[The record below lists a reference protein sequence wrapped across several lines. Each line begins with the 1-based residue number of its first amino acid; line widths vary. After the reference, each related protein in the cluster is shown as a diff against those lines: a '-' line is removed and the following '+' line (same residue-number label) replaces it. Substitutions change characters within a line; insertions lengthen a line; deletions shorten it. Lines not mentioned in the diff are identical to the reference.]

1 MGNYLD
7 KYVTVQLGVNDP
19 PSDMTITFPVFK
31 SGTAGS
37 GEIFTVSTGA
47 FIFAWSYNG
56 QTGAD
61 SLFSDTELQ
70 WLHDNVDT
78 GIPSSLAS
86 VIESINPNTTTSS
99 WVSVWFITG
108 SESHFYAMCPKK
120 DFNGYWSPTFRFV
133 DPLAT
138 AGQMQRWLETWG
150 TPYDFGAY
158 YALSGMYK
166 HGFDSS
172 DDFSW
177 VKCAE
182 ALVNKQKINLGSLQI
197 NPDRE
202 NGFLYNLIAYDSVRS
217 PLYIAGRGGSYP
229 TIYYPPG
236 TMNVWDI
243 TEKCS
248 LIGETTPSDNPF
260 EFLPTDAATDPK
272 GGNGNYNN
280 GTDDIDFSDPDTDI
294 TVTAL
299 SSGFLTAYKVNSG
312 ILSRLGDAMWADADI
327 IRDIF
332 GGDIMGSIVSLTILP
347 IEPTAGASQ
356 NIKLAN
362 WDTTIP
368 APVITKQYVT
378 VDMGTLVFNEYHSSY
393 LDYAPNTKAEIY
405 LPFIGERQLDIDD
418 IMDASLHL
426 KYQIDVLTGAC
437 VAQLKVTKKNTGGK
451 HISELNSVMYS
462 WDGNVANNMPLSGQS
477 YANLYSAM
485 VGGIGAAL
493 AVGISG
499 GAAAPVVGA
508 VSSAAN
514 ILGSSKP
521 TINRSGNLGGGTGLL
536 SVQKP
541 YITLSRPVQS
551 IAPSA
556 LALTGFP
563 SNVGGQLSNFSGFI
577 KINKIDLDNIAC
589 TAEEAE
595 EIRRLMAG
603 GVYVD

>member
-1 MGNYLD
+1 MANYLD
-7 KYVTVQLGVNDP
+7 KYVSIKLGVNDP
-19 PSDMTITFPVFK
+19 PSDMNITFPVFK

-37 GEIFTVSTGA
+37 GEIFSVSTGA

-56 QTGAD
+56 ETGAD
-61 SLFSDTELQ
+61 SLFSDAELQ
-70 WLHDNVDT
+70 WLHDNVSSN
-78 GIPSSLAS
+78 IPPSLAS
-86 VIESINPNTTTSS
+86 VTSAINPNTTTAS

-108 SESHFYAMCPKK
+108 GESHFYLMSPKK
-120 DFNGYWSPTFRFV
+120 DFNGYWHGTFDIV
-133 DPLAT
+133 QPLAT

-150 TPYDFGAY
+150 TPFDFGEY
-158 YALSGMYK
+158 YAVGGMYK
-166 HGFDSS
+166 HGFDP
-172 DDFSW
+172 DVDFSW

-182 ALVNKQKINLGSLQI
+182 ALVNKQKITLGALQI

-202 NGFLYNLIAYDSVRS
+202 NGFLYNLISYDSVRS
-217 PLYIAGRGGSYP
+217 PLYIAGRGGNYP
-229 TIYYPPG
+229 TIQYPAG
-236 TMNVWDI
+236 SMDIDDI
-243 TEKCS
+243 TEECT

-260 EFLPTDAATDPK
+260 DFLPTDAATDPK

-280 GTDDIDFSDPDTDI
+280 GTDDIDFTDPDSDI

-299 SSGFLTAYKVNSG
+299 SSGFLTAYKVNSS
-312 ILSRLGDAMWADADI
+312 ILSSLGNAMWQDADI

-332 GGDIMGSIVSLTILP
+332 GGDIMGAIVSLSILP
-347 IEPTAGASQ
+347 IIPTAGASQ

-362 WDTTIP
+362 WDTNIS
-368 APVITKQYVT
+368 APVISKQYVT
-378 VDMGTLVFNEYHSSY
+378 VDMGSLIFNEYHSSY

-418 IMDASLHL
+418 IMDATLQL

-437 VAQLKVTKKNTGGK
+437 VAQLKVTKHNTGGK
-451 HISELNSVMYS
+451 HISELSSVMYS

-477 YANLYSAM
+477 FANLYSAM

-556 LALTGFP
+556 LALTGYP

-577 KINKIDLDNIAC
+577 RINKIDLDNIAC
-589 TAEEAE
+589 TEEEAE

>member
-1 MGNYLD
+1 MPKSL
-7 KYVTVQLGVNDP
+7 KEYVSFTFQNCPFDDDTV
-19 PSDMTITFPVFK
+19 IFPVFQS
-31 SGTAGS
+31 SGEDGEVFSILESGIYAIAWRDIDFEAGS
-37 GEIFTVSTGA
+37 AANVSCR
-47 FIFAWSYNG
+47 Y
-56 QTGAD
+56 
-61 SLFSDTELQ
+61 SDAQLQ
-70 WLHDNVDT
+70 WLHDNVSSTIPASQAAMEAYLPVITTALQNRVISIWAFT
-78 GIPSSLAS
+78 GDADHIYSQAFR
-86 VIESINPNTTTSS
+86 PNTNAVNHIFS
-99 WVSVWFITG
+99 
-108 SESHFYAMCPKK
+108 
-120 DFNGYWSPTFRFV
+120 
-133 DPLAT
+133 T
-138 AGQMQRWLETWG
+138 ANRPSNMVKYLTNTAYPG
-150 TPYDFGAY
+150 DFG
-158 YALSGMYK
+158 
-166 HGFDSS
+166 SS
-172 DDFSW
+172 IAIGGVYPWAKDANTSW
-177 VKCAE
+177 VKAANCLAYNYTYNDGGE
-182 ALVNKQKINLGSLQI
+182 STSRSRPSGL
-197 NPDRE
+197 
-202 NGFLYNLIAYDSVRS
+202 LYNFAALTWNT
-217 PLYIAGRGGSYP
+217 PLYIAVYKDFPLIVPDYYGGASEEI
-229 TIYYPPG
+229 TNKI
-236 TMNVWDI
+236 NV
-243 TEKCS
+243 
-248 LIGETTPSDNPF
+248 GEVIP
-260 EFLPTDAATDPK
+260 PTDDPFDTLPSEALTDPK

-356 NIKLAN
+356 HIKLAN
-362 WDTTIP
+362 WDTNIS

-378 VDMGTLVFNEYHSSY
+378 VDMGSLIFNEYFSSY

-477 YANLYSAM
+477 FANLYSAM

-541 YITLSRPVQS
+541 YVTLSRPVQS

-556 LALTGFP
+556 LALTGYP